1 MSNYSPQ
8 FTNSEQVK
16 IYLQGKAF
24 NNNKQQ
30 LNNLNSSQVDSL
42 NDQILNKFIV
52 DAESEVQLDLSR
64 QFVIP
69 LTNSNNQPFNTCP
82 QQTQLIISRM
92 ATWMSCIIILK
103 VYFGKSEGVRGGSY
117 VDYCIEEYQR
127 LKFAVTGINEHG
139 QYIQPPLQN
148 LLLNSHASYR
158 SAAGAPAPLS
168 VGMGVRS
175 RDNAAQSRRKLVDLN
190 KSIYWGYGT
199 FNRGW

>member
-92 ATWMSCIIILK
+92 A
-103 VYFGKSEGVRGGSY
+103 
-117 VDYCIEEYQR
+117 
-127 LKFAVTGINEHG
+127 A
-139 QYIQPPLQN
+139 
-148 LLLNSHASYR
+148 
-158 SAAGAPAPLS
+158 
-168 VGMGVRS
+168 
-175 RDNAAQSRRKLVDLN
+175 
-190 KSIYWGYGT
+190 
-199 FNRGW
+199 